1 MVEVISCE
9 GAKVPILET
18 IIILS
23 SPWEWKVGVKVAL
36 LILINRNPEGR
47 TIAGTRYT
55 GVPLLGIQNT
65 HR

>member
-23 SPWEWKVGVKVAL
+23 FPWEWKVGVKVAL
-36 LILINRNPEGR
+36 LIVINRNLEGR
-47 TIAGTRYT
+47 TIAGAWYT
-55 GVPLLGIQNT
+55 GVPLLGIQNA